1 MDEEPF
7 VTIEGPGDDHVAVVR
22 LNRPPNNFF
31 SLAMIEEL
39 ADALEGL
46 DDDRHCRAVVLAAE
60 GKHFC
65 AGADFSSGGSNDTTT
80 DLYRAAVR
88 LFRTGTPTVA
98 AVQGAAIGGGL
109 GVAMAADFRVAAP
122 AARFSANFARLG
134 FHQGFGLS
142 VTLPR
147 VVGEQHAAALLYTGR
162 RIGGEEAARIGLVD
176 QLVELG
182 PRLRRRDRRL
192 RAAGGRVDPR
202 HLARRPRRPGGRGDR
217 ARSPRAGP
225 PAVHPRLR
233 RGHEGDGRAPHP
245 ELHRRSLS
253 AGGRSGRHPV
263 VDPGDRRVPRSGPV
277 ATPPSAVGAVGRR
290 LP

>member
-176 QLVELG
+176 QLVELDALAPAARAFAVEIAASAPLAVESIRDTLRG
-182 PRLRRRDRRL
+182 DLADRVAAATVHEAREQARLRSTPDFGEGTRAMAERRTPNFT
-192 RAAGGRVDPR
+192 GDP
-202 HLARRPRRPGGRGDR
+202 
-217 ARSPRAGP
+217 
-225 PAVHPRLR
+225 
-233 RGHEGDGRAPHP
+233 
-245 ELHRRSLS
+245 
-253 AGGRSGRHPV
+253 
-263 VDPGDRRVPRSGPV
+263 
-277 ATPPSAVGAVGRR
+277 
-290 LP
+290 